1 MNSPMTILQVISQR
15 HLSGAERVCLM
26 LSGSLQQR
34 GHRVIL
40 LCKRDEAMLAEAAQ
54 RGLETRTPGLSGKF
68 NPLVALGI
76 LRIAREVGAGVIHT
90 HLSTASQWGG
100 VAGRLGGIPV
110 VSHVHAMNS
119 RYFFMLADAMVA
131 CSEGVR
137 RHIIGQGVSADRI
150 CTVYNGIESKR
161 LQFSGDAA
169 QVRSALGITADTPVI
184 ACIAHLADK
193 KGQAD
198 LIRAVALLRAK
209 WPDLHCFFVG
219 TGENMDSLRRQAEEA
234 GVGQR
239 AVLLGYRSD
248 AVAIMNAVDC
258 VLLPSLGK
266 EGLPLVLLEA
276 ALLGKPAI
284 CSNIPGNNEVV
295 LDGLTGLLFPPGDA
309 AALADRIDVLLAD
322 KEQRRRMGDAAR
334 ERAEREF
341 TIEAMT
347 DRVEL
352 LYRRLMLKGAA
363 SSGGR

>member
-1 MNSPMTILQVISQR
+1 MNRPMTILQVISQR

-26 LSGSLQQR
+26 LSESLQQR

-40 LCKRDEAMLAEAAQ
+40 LCKKDDAMLAEAAQ
-54 RGLETRTPGLSGKF
+54 RGIETRTPGLSGKF

-76 LRIAREVGAGVIHT
+76 LRLARETGADVIHT

-100 VAGRLGGIPV
+100 VAGRLGKIPV

-119 RYFFMLADAMVA
+119 RYFFMLADVMVA

-137 RHIIGQGVSADRI
+137 QHIIGQGVSQGRI
-150 CTVYNGIESKR
+150 ETIYNGIDSKR
-161 LQFSGDAA
+161 LESAGDAMRI
-169 QVRSALGITADTPVI
+169 RSLLGITGDTPAI

-193 KGQAD
+193 KGQGD
-198 LIRAVALLRAK
+198 LIKAVSLLREK
-209 WPDLHCFFVG
+209 WPDLHCFLVG
-219 TGENMDSLRRQAEEA
+219 TGENLESLRRQAEGL
-234 GVGQR
+234 GVAQR
-239 AVLLGYRSD
+239 SVLLGYRSD
-248 AVAIMNAVDC
+248 AVAIMNAMDC

-295 LDGLTGLLFPPGDA
+295 LDGVTGLLFPPGDV
-309 AALADRIDVLLAD
+309 AALADRIDGLLSD
-322 KEQRRRMGDAAR
+322 RDLRRRMGNAAR
-334 ERAEREF
+334 ERAGREF

-347 DRVEL
+347 DHVEQ
-352 LYRRLMLKGAA
+352 LYRRLL
-363 SSGGR
+363 R

>member
-26 LSGSLQQR
+26 LSESLQRR
-34 GHRVIL
+34 GHRVVL
-40 LCKRDEAMLAEAAQ
+40 LCKKDEAMLGEAAQ
-54 RGLETRTPGLSGKF
+54 RGIETRTPGLSGKF

-76 LRIAREVGAGVIHT
+76 LRIAREVGADVIHT

-110 VSHVHAMNS
+110 VCHVHAMNS
-119 RYFFMLADAMVA
+119 RYFFLLADVMVA

-137 RHIIGQGVSADRI
+137 QHIIGQGVSRERI
-150 CTVYNGIESKR
+150 ETIYNGIESKR
-161 LQFSGDAA
+161 LAFAGDAV
-169 QVRSALGITADTPVI
+169 QIRSALGIAADTPAI

-198 LIRAVALLRAK
+198 LVKAVALLQGK

-219 TGENMDSLRRQAEEA
+219 TGENRDSLRRQAEGL
-234 GVGQR
+234 GVAQR

-248 AVAIMNAVDC
+248 AVAIMNAMDC
-258 VLLPSLGK
+258 VLLPSLNK

-276 ALLGKPAI
+276 ALLGKPAV

-295 LDGLTGLLFPPGDA
+295 LDGVTGLLFPAGDA
-309 AALADRIDVLLAD
+309 VALAERIDRLLSD
-322 KEQRRRMGDAAR
+322 DELRRRMGGAAR
-334 ERAEREF
+334 ERAQREF

-347 DRVEL
+347 DRVEQ
-352 LYRRLMLKGAA
+352 LYRRM
-363 SSGGR
+363 SP

>member
-26 LSGSLQQR
+26 LSESLQRR
-34 GHRVIL
+34 GHRVVL
-40 LCKRDEAMLAEAAQ
+40 LCKKDESMCAEAAQ
-54 RGLETRTPGLSGKF
+54 RGIETRTPGLSGKF

-76 LRIAREVGAGVIHT
+76 LRIAREVGADVIHT

-100 VAGRLGGIPV
+100 VAGRLGRIPV

-119 RYFFMLADAMVA
+119 HYFFQLADAMVA

-137 RHIIGQGVSADRI
+137 QHIIGQGVSEKRI
-150 CTVYNGIESKR
+150 GTIYNGIESKR
-161 LQFSGDAA
+161 LECTGDAT
-169 QVRSALGITADTPVI
+169 QVRAALGIDADTPAI

-198 LIRAVALLRAK
+198 LVRAVSILQGK
-209 WPDLHCFFVG
+209 WPELHCFFVG
-219 TGENMDSLRRQAEEA
+219 TGENLDSLRRLAEEL
-234 GVGQR
+234 GVPKR

-248 AVAIMNAVDC
+248 AVAIMNAMDC

-284 CSNIPGNNEVV
+284 CSSIPGNNEVV
-295 LDGLTGLLFPPGDA
+295 LDNVTGLLFPPGDA
-309 AALADRIDVLLAD
+309 AALADRIDRILAD
-322 KEQRRRMGDAAR
+322 GELRRRMGNAAK
-334 ERAEREF
+334 ERAQQEF

-347 DRVEL
+347 ERVER
-352 LYRRLMLKGAA
+352 LYRRLLQ
-363 SSGGR
+363 

>member
-1 MNSPMTILQVISQR
+1 MTILQVISQR

-26 LSGSLQQR
+26 LSEALQRR
-34 GHRVIL
+34 GHRVVL
-40 LCKRDEAMLAEAAQ
+40 LCKRDAAMLGEAAQ
-54 RGLETRTPGLSGKF
+54 RGIETRTPGLSGKF

-76 LRIAREVGAGVIHT
+76 LRIAREVGADVIHT

-110 VSHVHAMNS
+110 VAHVHAMNS
-119 RYFFMLADAMVA
+119 RYFFLLADAMVA

-137 RHIIGQGVSADRI
+137 QHIIGQGVSPERI
-150 CTVYNGIESKR
+150 GTIYNGIEAKR
-161 LQFSGDAA
+161 LQFSGDAE
-169 QVRSALGITADTPVI
+169 QMRSSLGIGADTPAI

-193 KGQAD
+193 KGQGD
-198 LIRAVALLRAK
+198 LIKAVSLLREK

-219 TGENMDSLRRQAEEA
+219 TGENMDSLRRLAEGA
-234 GVGQR
+234 GVAQR

-248 AVAIMNAVDC
+248 AVAIMNAMDC

-295 LDGLTGLLFPPGDA
+295 LDGVTGLLFPPGDA
-309 AALADRIDVLLAD
+309 AMLSDRIDRLLSD
-322 KEQRRRMGDAAR
+322 CEQRRHMGNAAR

-347 DRVEL
+347 ERVEA
-352 LYRRLMLKGAA
+352 LYRRLLPQLIA
-363 SSGGR
+363 

>member
-1 MNSPMTILQVISQR
+1 MNRPMTIVQVISQR

-26 LSGSLQQR
+26 LSESLQQR

-40 LCKRDEAMLAEAAQ
+40 LCKNDKAMLDEAAQ
-54 RGLETRTPGLSGKF
+54 RGIETRTPGLSGKF

-76 LRIAREVGAGVIHT
+76 LRIAREVGADVIHT

-100 VAGRLGGIPV
+100 VAGRLGKIPV

-119 RYFFMLADAMVA
+119 RYFFMLADVMVA

-137 RHIIGQGVSADRI
+137 QHIIGQGVSQGRI
-150 CTVYNGIESKR
+150 ETIYNGIDSKR
-161 LQFSGDAA
+161 LELSGDAV
-169 QVRSALGITADTPVI
+169 QMRTSLGITADTPAI

-198 LIRAVALLRAK
+198 LIKSVALLRDK

-219 TGENMDSLRRQAEEA
+219 TGENLDSLRRQAEEA
-234 GVGQR
+234 GVAQR

-248 AVAIMNAVDC
+248 AVAIMNAMDC

-295 LDGLTGLLFPPGDA
+295 LDGVTGLLFPPGDV
-309 AALADRIDVLLAD
+309 AALADRIDGLLSD
-322 KEQRRRMGDAAR
+322 RELLRRMGSTAR
-334 ERAEREF
+334 ERAGREF

-347 DRVEL
+347 DRVEQ
-352 LYRRLMLKGAA
+352 LYRRLT
-363 SSGGR
+363 

>member
-1 MNSPMTILQVISQR
+1 MNNPMTILQVISQR

-26 LSGSLQQR
+26 LSDSLKRR

-40 LCKRDEAMLAEAAQ
+40 LCKRDEAMLGEAAQ
-54 RGLETRTPGLSGKF
+54 RGIETRTPGLSGKF

-76 LRIAREVGAGVIHT
+76 LRVAREVGADVIHT

-137 RHIIGQGVSADRI
+137 RHIISQGVSPGRI
-150 CTVYNGIESKR
+150 ETIYNGIEPKR
-161 LQFSGDAA
+161 LLFADDAVT
-169 QVRSALGITADTPVI
+169 VRSSLGIASDTPAI

-193 KGQAD
+193 KGQSD
-198 LIRAVALLRAK
+198 LIRAVALLSKK

-219 TGENMDSLRRQAEEA
+219 TGENMDSLRRQAVES

-239 AVLLGYRSD
+239 AILLGYRND
-248 AVAIMNAVDC
+248 AVAIMNAMDC
-258 VLLPSLGK
+258 VMLPSLGK
-266 EGLPLVLLEA
+266 EGLPLVLLEG
-276 ALLGKPAI
+276 ALLGRPAI
-284 CSNIPGNNEVV
+284 CSNIPGSNEVV
-295 LDGLTGLLFPPGDA
+295 VDGVTGLLFEPGNA
-309 AALADRIDVLLAD
+309 EQLADRIDTLLSD
-322 KEQRRRMGDAAR
+322 RDLRLKMGQAAR

-341 TIEAMT
+341 TIDAMAA
-347 DRVEL
+347 RVEL
-352 LYRRLMLKGAA
+352 LYNRLLK
-363 SSGGR
+363 

>member
-1 MNSPMTILQVISQR
+1 MTRPMTILQVISQR

-26 LSGSLQQR
+26 LSDSLKRR
-34 GHRVIL
+34 GHRVVL
-40 LCKRDEAMLAEAAQ
+40 LCKNDEAMVGEAAQ
-54 RGLETRTPGLSGKF
+54 RGIEARTPGLSGKF

-76 LRIAREVGAGVIHT
+76 VRIAREVGADVIHT

-137 RHIIGQGVSADRI
+137 QHIIAQGVSPGRI
-150 CTVYNGIESKR
+150 ETIYNGIESKR
-161 LQFSGDAA
+161 LFFADDAIT
-169 QVRSALGITADTPVI
+169 VRSALGISAEAPAI

-198 LIRAVALLRAK
+198 LIRAVALLAEK

-219 TGENMDSLRRQAEEA
+219 TGENRDNLRRQAEES
-234 GVGQR
+234 GVLKR

-248 AVAIMNAVDC
+248 AVAIMNAMDC
-258 VLLPSLGK
+258 IMLPSLGK
-266 EGLPLVLLEA
+266 EGLPLVLLEG

-295 LDGLTGLLFPPGDA
+295 LDGVTGLLFPPGDV
-309 AALADRIDVLLAD
+309 AALAGRIDVLLSD
-322 KEQRRRMGDAAR
+322 RELRLRMGQAAR

-347 DRVEL
+347 DHVEQ
-352 LYRRLMLKGAA
+352 LYRRLL
-363 SSGGR
+363 

>member
-1 MNSPMTILQVISQR
+1 MNMPMTILQVISQR

-26 LSGSLQQR
+26 LSESLQRR

-40 LCKRDEAMLAEAAQ
+40 LCKKDAAMLGEAAQ
-54 RGLETRTPGLSGKF
+54 RGIETRIPGLSGKF

-76 LRIAREVGAGVIHT
+76 LRIAREVHADVIHT

-110 VSHVHAMNS
+110 VAHVHAMNS
-119 RYFFMLADAMVA
+119 RYFFLLADAMIA

-137 RHIIGQGVSADRI
+137 QHIIEQGVSGERI
-150 CTVYNGIESKR
+150 RTIYNGIDSQR
-161 LQFSGDAA
+161 LLITQDSAGMRSSLGIAGDAPA
-169 QVRSALGITADTPVI
+169 I

-198 LIRAVALLRAK
+198 LVRAVALLK
-209 WPDLHCFFVG
+209 DIWPDLHCFLVG
-219 TGENMDSLRRQAEEA
+219 TGENMDSLRRLAENLGLA
-234 GVGQR
+234 HR
-239 AVLLGYRSD
+239 AVLLGYRTD
-248 AVAIMNAVDC
+248 AVAIMNAMDMII
-258 VLLPSLGK
+258 LPSLGK

-295 LDGLTGLLFPPGDA
+295 VDGVTGLLFPPGDA
-309 AALADRIDVLLAD
+309 AALADRIDALLSD
-322 KEQRRRMGDAAR
+322 CEQRRQMGNAAR
-334 ERAEREF
+334 ERAGREF

-347 DRVEL
+347 DRVEG
-352 LYRRLMLKGAA
+352 LYRQLLR
-363 SSGGR
+363 

>member
-1 MNSPMTILQVISQR
+1 MNTPMTILQVISQR

-26 LSGSLQQR
+26 LSESLQRR

-40 LCKRDEAMLAEAAQ
+40 LCKKDASMLGEAAQ
-54 RGLETRTPGLSGKF
+54 RGIETRTPGLSGKF

-76 LRIAREVGAGVIHT
+76 LRIAREVHADVIHT

-110 VSHVHAMNS
+110 VAHVHAMNS
-119 RYFFMLADAMVA
+119 RYFFLLSDAMVA

-137 RHIIGQGVSADRI
+137 QHIIRQGVSQGRI
-150 CTVYNGIESKR
+150 RTIYNGIESKR
-161 LQFSGDAA
+161 LLITQDSAEMRSSLGIAGDAPA
-169 QVRSALGITADTPVI
+169 I

-198 LIRAVALLRAK
+198 LVRAVALLK
-209 WPDLHCFFVG
+209 DTWPDLVCFLVG
-219 TGENMDSLRRQAEEA
+219 TGENMDSLRRLAENL
-234 GVGQR
+234 GVAQR
-239 AVLLGYRSD
+239 AVLLGYRTD
-248 AVAIMNAVDC
+248 AVAIMNAMDMII
-258 VLLPSLGK
+258 LPSLGK

-295 LDGLTGLLFPPGDA
+295 VDGVTGLLFPPGDP
-309 AALADRIDVLLAD
+309 AALAEQIDRLLSDRECCA
-322 KEQRRRMGDAAR
+322 RMAQSAQ
-334 ERAEREF
+334 ERAQREF

-347 DRVEL
+347 DRVEG
-352 LYRRLMLKGAA
+352 LYRQLLQ
-363 SSGGR
+363 

>member
-1 MNSPMTILQVISQR
+1 MNMPMTILQVISQR

-26 LSGSLQQR
+26 LSESLQLR
-34 GHRVIL
+34 GHRVVL
-40 LCKRDEAMLAEAAQ
+40 LCKKDAAMLGEAAL
-54 RGLETRTPGLSGKF
+54 RGIETRTPGLSGKF

-76 LRIAREVGAGVIHT
+76 LRIAREVHADLIHT

-119 RYFFMLADAMVA
+119 RYFFLLANAMVA

-137 RHIIGQGVSADRI
+137 QHIIKQGVSQGRI
-150 CTVYNGIESKR
+150 ETIYNGIDSKR
-161 LQFSGDAA
+161 LNITQDRAEMRLS
-169 QVRSALGITADTPVI
+169 LGIAGEAPAI

-198 LIRAVALLRAK
+198 LVRAVALLK
-209 WPDLHCFFVG
+209 NTWPDLVCFLVG
-219 TGENMDSLRRQAEEA
+219 TGENMDSLRRLAENLDVTRQTA
-234 GVGQR
+234 
-239 AVLLGYRSD
+239 LLGYRAD
-248 AVAIMNAVDC
+248 AVSVMNAMD
-258 VLLPSLGK
+258 LIILPSLGK

-295 LDGLTGLLFPPGDA
+295 VDGVTGLLFPPGDP
-309 AALADRIDVLLAD
+309 AALAEQIDRLLSD
-322 KEQRRRMGDAAR
+322 R
-334 ERAEREF
+334 ERCARMAQCAQERAQREF

-347 DRVEL
+347 DRVEG
-352 LYRRLMLKGAA
+352 LYRQLLQ
-363 SSGGR
+363 

>member
-26 LSGSLQQR
+26 LSESLLRR
-34 GHRVIL
+34 GHRVVL

-54 RGLETRTPGLSGKF
+54 RGIETRTPGLSGKF

-76 LRIAREVGAGVIHT
+76 LRIAREVGADVIHT

-119 RYFFMLADAMVA
+119 RYFFLLADAMVA

-137 RHIIGQGVSADRI
+137 QHIIGQGVSTDRI
-150 CTVYNGIESKR
+150 STIYNGIESKR
-161 LQFSGDAA
+161 LQFSVDAV
-169 QVRSALGITADTPVI
+169 QMRTSLGLAADTPAI

-198 LIRAVALLRAK
+198 LIKAVVLLSAK

-219 TGENMDSLRRQAEEA
+219 TGENMDSLRRQAEA
-234 GVGQR
+234 LGVGQR
-239 AVLLGYRSD
+239 ALLLGYRND
-248 AVAIMNAVDC
+248 AVAIMNAMNC

-295 LDGLTGLLFPPGDA
+295 LAGVTGLLFPPGDA
-309 AALADRIDVLLAD
+309 EELADRIDAMLSD
-322 KEQRRRMGDAAR
+322 REQCRRMGNAAR

-347 DRVEL
+347 ERVEL
-352 LYRRLMLKGAA
+352 LYSRLMK
-363 SSGGR
+363 